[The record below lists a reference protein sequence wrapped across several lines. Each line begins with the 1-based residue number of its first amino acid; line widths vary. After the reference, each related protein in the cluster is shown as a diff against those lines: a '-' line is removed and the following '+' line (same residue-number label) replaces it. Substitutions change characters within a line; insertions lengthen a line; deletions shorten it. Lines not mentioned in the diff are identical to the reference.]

1 MATIDTAAPCACK
14 GDGACACAAPPKP
27 AAPKLTWVLQ
37 GKGWRL
43 VPEGAGLL
51 QRDVSA
57 RAWAIVRADKD
68 NAPPSDGVYAAV
80 AEVLLGAVASAE
92 EWRFTLTPSR
102 APRVKAG
109 GPVVE
114 LWRLRHT
121 LGAQVEWLLMG
132 GAYAGTTPVDTR

>member
-14 GDGACACAAPPKP
+14 GDGACACAAPSKP

-57 RAWAIVRADKD
+57 RAWAIVRDARGGGQTSG
-68 NAPPSDGVYAAV
+68 AVYAAV
-80 AEVLLGAVASAE
+80 VEALLGAVAARG
-92 EWRFTLTPSR
+92 EWCFTLTC
-102 APRVKAG
+102 APRVKTG

-114 LWRLRHT
+114 LWRLREA
-121 LGAQVEWLLMG
+121 LGPQLEWLLMG
-132 GAYAGTTPVDTR
+132 GSYAGFAPTDRR